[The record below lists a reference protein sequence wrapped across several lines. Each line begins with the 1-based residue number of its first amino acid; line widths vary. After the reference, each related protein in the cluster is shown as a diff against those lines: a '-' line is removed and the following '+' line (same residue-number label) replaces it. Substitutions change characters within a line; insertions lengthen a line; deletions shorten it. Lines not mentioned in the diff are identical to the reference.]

1 MRQKKAE
8 MGMGTLIVFIALILV
23 AAVAAGV
30 LISTTGALQ
39 NKALAT
45 GKATTAQVGTS
56 IEAIELFGE
65 DGRNNNTVD
74 MFYQTVKLSS
84 GSDDIRFGDVLLT
97 VNLNNASR
105 DYSYNGSVNCSDVT
119 SINDSGPTFGIEYQ
133 IAASMGHQDGYLV
146 KGDVA
151 QICLLAPRAVGESE
165 TFRTVLIPRVGTPLV
180 VDTRLPDLIVDKRV
194 AIYP

>member
-1 MRQKKAE
+1 MRTNKNAE

-56 IEAIELFGE
+56 IEAIELFAE
-65 DGRNNNTVD
+65 DAETDNEVD
-74 MFYQTVKLSS
+74 YFYQTVKLSS
-84 GSDDIRFGDVLLT
+84 GSDDLRFSDVLLT
-97 VNLNNASR
+97 LTLNDESQNYAY
-105 DYSYNGSVNCSDVT
+105 DSDIDCDN
-119 SINDSGPTFGIEYQ
+119 SSSMSQSEFGVKYQ
-133 IAASMGHQDGYLV
+133 IAASVGHQAGYLV

-151 QICLLAPRAVGESE
+151 QICIESPRSVGESE
-165 TFRTVLIPRVGTPLV
+165 RVRTTIIPRVGTPLV
-180 VDTRLPDLIVDKRV
+180 VDTRMPDLMVSMRISV
-194 AIYP
+194 YP

>member
-1 MRQKKAE
+1 MRTNKKAE

-56 IEAIELFGE
+56 IEAIELFAE
-65 DGRNNNTVD
+65 DAETDNEVD
-74 MFYQTVKLSS
+74 YFYQTVKLSS
-84 GSDDIRFGDVLLT
+84 GSDDLRFSDVLLT
-97 VNLNNASR
+97 LTLNDESQNYAY
-105 DYSYNGSVNCSDVT
+105 DSDIDCDN
-119 SINDSGPTFGIEYQ
+119 SSSMSQSEFGVKYQ
-133 IAASMGHQDGYLV
+133 IAASVGHQAGYLV

-151 QICLLAPRAVGESE
+151 QICIESPRSVGESE
-165 TFRTVLIPRVGTPLV
+165 RVRTTIIPRVGTPLV
-180 VDTRLPDLIVDKRV
+180 VDTRMPDLMVSMRISV
-194 AIYP
+194 YP